1 MTQEIKNQILT
12 IISNSIDDI
21 NAFNNDKFKVN
32 NANDNIINISVN
44 LIEETLTIWT
54 LKDDNTYI
62 DNELYYRFEDDI
74 ENYNENDY

>member
-21 NAFNNDKFKVN
+21 NVFNDKFKVN
-32 NANDNIINISVN
+32 NDDNIINISVN

-54 LKDDNTYI
+54 LENDNTCI
-62 DNELYYRFEDDI
+62 NNELYYRFEDDI